1 MSVPGT
7 GSPATG
13 GTRDEVGGRQSSRAV
28 LHDIRYSRFS
38 GQLRS
43 RASSVADLVRTDVMR
58 PLGLRR
64 SAGAKVWPFLLLAAA
79 YLPALAVVAVPLL
92 VPGVP
97 LEPLEMLSYSA
108 LLATDTMVL
117 LAFVATTVPSLLT
130 RDRRDRVLSLYFA
143 TALSPGEYV
152 LGKALAALS
161 LVLIIVL
168 GPLLVLFGGSVISA
182 DAPGEWLAEHA
193 GDLPRLVGAALV
205 VGGFHAVLGLL
216 VGSLTSRR
224 VFAVG
229 GYLAVV
235 LVGPALAVL
244 LANVLGD
251 DGWLGL
257 DPASGPMRLA
267 TRVLGDPMEG
277 SGALAWGMWGV
288 VVGGGSLGL
297 WLRYRGG
304 RDS

>member
-1 MSVPGT
+1 MSAAEGA
-7 GSPATG
+7 PAP
-13 GTRDEVGGRQSSRAV
+13 RAV
-28 LHDIRYSRFS
+28 LHDVRYSRFE
-38 GQLRS
+38 GQLRP
-43 RASSVADLVRTDVMR
+43 RASAVADLVRTDVMR

-64 SAGAKVWPFLLLAAA
+64 SAGSKVWPFLLLGAA

-92 VPGVP
+92 VPTVP
-97 LEPLEMLSYSA
+97 LEPLELLGYGA
-108 LLATDTMVL
+108 LLTTDAMVL

-143 TALSPGEYV
+143 TALSPLEYV

-168 GPLLVLFGGSVISA
+168 GPLLVLFFGSIASA
-182 DAPGEWLAEHA
+182 DAPLDWIGEHA
-193 GDLPRLVGAALV
+193 GDLPRVVGAALV
-205 VGGFHAVLGLL
+205 VGVFQAVLGLVL
-216 VGSLTSRR
+216 GSLTSRR

-235 LVGPALAVL
+235 LVGPAVTAL

-251 DGWLGL
+251 DGWLGM
-257 DPASGPMRLA
+257 DPASGPIRLA
-267 TRVLGDPMEG
+267 TRILGTPLEG
-277 SGALAWGMWGV
+277 SPVLAWGVWTVV
-288 VVGGGSLGL
+288 VVGGSVLL

-304 RDS
+304 RDA